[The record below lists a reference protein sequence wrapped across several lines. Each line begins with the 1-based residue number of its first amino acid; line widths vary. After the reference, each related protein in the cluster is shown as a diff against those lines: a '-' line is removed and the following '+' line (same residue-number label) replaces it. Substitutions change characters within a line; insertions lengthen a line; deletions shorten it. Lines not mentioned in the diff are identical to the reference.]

1 MIHTASSRRP
11 SPWSMLR
18 ALIVLALLA
27 AGCGS
32 PVGIRTWTLKDAYR
46 QSYSSA
52 LTAEHPTAYSVQALL
67 RLGLYETWQE
77 DPAKAIA
84 ALHGNLD
91 GPNQDPNLF
100 ALAELSFLEARHRKD
115 AGRFLAAAAYAWAF
129 LVHDDGFSKPVPL
142 DPRNRIAADL
152 YNAAVAKGFALP
164 HPITNELGEP
174 AGDQEDRVA
183 FLAGVRQLPFGELEV
198 DAPER
203 FTWGGRN
210 IEEFIP
216 AVQYDVKGLR
226 NRYRLPGIGA
236 PLIATVKATEN
247 SEQISADDL
256 MSESSRMAVTAVLRF
271 DQARSGLAEGRMRG
285 SVELYPW
292 GAESD
297 VEIEGVRVPVEH
309 EPTATLA
316 YSLKDA
322 PVFEWEVKGFFGLR
336 QQAFRNQSGNLA
348 TLGPYRPG
356 TMPVVFVHGTAS
368 SPFRWA
374 ELLNELM
381 ADERIA
387 RRYQFWF
394 FTYNTGDPIPL
405 TAGVLRKSLTD
416 AVADFDPE
424 GKDPALR
431 KMVVIGHSQ
440 GGLLTKTTV
449 IDSGDLFWRNI
460 SEKPLDQIDLSPETH
475 GLFERSLFYT
485 PLPFVDRV
493 IFMAT
498 PHRGSFIAGGRIG
511 RWIGKLVRAPA
522 TVLSAVGELAHAGG
536 ADEELRRKL
545 TGRKLGSVDNMDP
558 SNAFIRT
565 LASIPVDPRVEAYS
579 IIAVKGDGP
588 LEEESD
594 GVVAY
599 PSAHIDEAVSET
611 VVRSGHSVQS
621 QPQAIEEVRRI
632 LLQTPGS
639 D

>member
-1 MIHTASSRRP
+1 MPAAGVTPRRRTP
-11 SPWSMLR
+11 A
-18 ALIVLALLA
+18 ALGALAAVAFLA

-32 PVGIRTWTLKDAYR
+32 PVGIRTWSLKDAYR
-46 QSYSSA
+46 QSYASA
-52 LTAEHPTAYSVQALL
+52 LTSEHPTAYSTQALL
-67 RLGLYETWQE
+67 RLGLYDTWQE
-77 DPAKAIA
+77 NPSEALA
-84 ALHGNLD
+84 ALHDRLD
-91 GPNQDPNLF
+91 GPGQDYNLF

-115 AGRFLAAAAYAWAF
+115 SGRFLAAAVYAWAF
-129 LVHDDGFSKPVPL
+129 LVHEDGFSQPIPL
-142 DPRNRIAADL
+142 DPRNRIAADI

-164 HPITNELGEP
+164 HPITNESGEP

-183 FLAGVRQLPFGELEV
+183 FRAGTRPLPFGELEV
-198 DAPER
+198 EAPER
-203 FTWGGRN
+203 FTWGDRTV
-210 IEEFIP
+210 EEFIP
-216 AVQYDVKGLR
+216 AVQYDVRGLR
-226 NRYRLPGIGA
+226 NRYRNPGIGA
-236 PLIATVKATEN
+236 PLIATLKANEA
-247 SEQISADDL
+247 SGKVSADDL
-256 MSESSRMAVTAVLRF
+256 MAESSKMAVTAILRL
-271 DQARSGLAEGRMRG
+271 DQARSGLAKGRLRG
-285 SVELYPW
+285 SIELHPW
-292 GAESD
+292 GTGAD
-297 VEIEGVRVPVEH
+297 VEIAGVTIPLEF
-309 EPTATLA
+309 ETTATLA

-336 QQAFRNQSGNLA
+336 QQAFRNQAGNLA
-348 TLGPYRPG
+348 TVGPYRPG
-356 TMPVVFVHGTAS
+356 TIPVVFVHGTAS

-416 AVADFDPE
+416 AVAGFDPE

-460 SEKPLDQIDLSPETH
+460 DDKPLAQLDLTPETRQ
-475 GLFERSLFYT
+475 LLERSLFYT

-493 IFMAT
+493 IFMST
-498 PHRGSFIAGGRIG
+498 PHRGSFVAGGWLG

-536 ADEELRRKL
+536 VDAETRRKL
-545 TGRKLGSVDNMDP
+545 TEKRLGSVDNMDP
-558 SNAFIRT
+558 SNSFIKT
-565 LASIPVDPRVEAYS
+565 LASIPVDPRVKAYS

-588 LEEESD
+588 LEEETD

-599 PSAHIDEAVSET
+599 PSAHIDEAVSEK

-621 QPQAIEEVRRI
+621 QPEAIEEVRRI
-632 LLQTPGS
+632 LLEAPDPG
-639 D
+639 